1 MFWKVE
7 RAKEVKM
14 DFSHLWGVHREATDQ
29 ITDGKQL
36 LRDFFHVVGAFK
48 HQPASSCLSF
58 FWLHSLKISFRVCG
72 NGWSLK
78 DKKLSN
84 QFPDFSYVCMCALL
98 LTAWKKSGKLGLS
111 WEKSVGYTILDPAW
125 CALAETASSPFVCAE
140 DQVKASELSVRPAAF
155 QMTGTHLAGFQLS
168 SFNLRSH
175 QIYLEDEEY
184 QNDIHMKD
192 F

>member
-7 RAKEVKM
+7 RAKEVEM

-29 ITDGKQL
+29 ITDGKG
-36 LRDFFHVVGAFK
+36 FFFMSLE
-48 HQPASSCLSF
+48 PLSTNQQEAVFHF

-98 LTAWKKSGKLGLS
+98 LTAWKKSGKLGLL
-111 WEKSVGYTILDPAW
+111 WEKSDGYTILDPAW

-184 QNDIHMKD
+184 QKDIHMKD